1 MLQKFIFISI
11 LSSFIFTHSS
21 CAQCLHHQKSLL
33 LQLKNELIFN
43 SSISSKLVHWNQSDE
58 WYGVECDAAGNVVSL
73 QLDDEA
79 ISGGI
84 GDSSSL
90 FKLMHLQKLNLAYNK
105 FNLSPISKG
114 IRNLTYLTH
123 LNLSFAGFG
132 GQVPL
137 ELSFLRRLVSLDISN
152 DDKTLKLERPN
163 LEMVVRNLAGL
174 RELYLDGLNVTS
186 SHEREKWS
194 HIISSHLPDL
204 TGLSLRDCGLSG
216 RLAKSFSQLHSIA
229 VLRLDGNDLST
240 AVLDSFA
247 NFSSLTTLTLAYCNL
262 KGSFPSMIFHI
273 PTLEILDLSFN
284 ELLSGSIPP
293 FTRNGS
299 LNTIVLR
306 FTNFLGSIPSS
317 ISNLETL
324 SYVDLSKCR
333 LSGTIPTTFA
343 NLTELRHL
351 DLSYNFFSG
360 SFSSTLFHSLSKLV
374 ALDLS
379 CNQLEGPIPDSLF
392 QLPSLE
398 FLLLSKNLFN
408 GTFRLDTIQSLVNLT
423 ELDLSGN
430 NNVSVEVGNSNSS
443 ACALTFLEVLRLPS
457 CNMNEFPGFIKHCD
471 LIELDLSNNRISGE
485 IPRWIWGSRLQRLDL
500 SFNLLTGLQKPYNIP
515 TSLQF
520 IYLHSNELG
529 GELHLPIPSNVGS
542 RTSELSVL
550 SLASNNF
557 SGSIPI
563 SLCSATYLR
572 ILDLFINRLSGGI
585 PSCLLEN
592 TVILRVIGLGQ
603 NNISGHIPDHFS
615 SRCSL
620 EYLDLNGNVLE
631 GKIPKS
637 LKSCNSL
644 VVLNVGNNKIN
655 DVFPCMTSSSLR
667 VLVLNLNRFHGEVR
681 CRNSWWPRLQ
691 IIDISSNH
699 FNGSLESIN
708 FSSWKAMTAMLLD
721 NDTDLQGYYYLRGFG
736 ATSGVKLI
744 LKGVEEQFV
753 KIWDEFNAVDF
764 SCNSFHGEIPN
775 AIGDLN
781 SLHVL
786 NFSHNALNGRI
797 PKLFGKLSKLE
808 SLDLSKNQL
817 SGSIPGE
824 VAELTFLSFL
834 NLSYNKLIGE
844 IPKGRQFQTFSVDSF
859 KGNPGLCGFPL
870 NIACTGTSTDGSDQ
884 SPSEHENEEDKEIGW
899 QYVSAALGY
908 VVALGSIVWL
918 LLFCR
923 SFRKKYFDMI
933 DEFVEDIL
941 RRRTT
946 RRATMTRV

>member
-11 LSSFIFTHSS
+11 LSPFIFTTHSYNNKF
-21 CAQCLHHQKSLL
+21 LHHQKSLL

-43 SSISSKLVHWNQSDE
+43 SSISTKLVHWPQSDE
-58 WYGVECDAAGNVVSL
+58 WYGVECDASGNVVSL
-73 QLDDEA
+73 QLDHEA

-90 FKLMHLQKLNLAYNK
+90 FKLIHLQKLNLAYNK
-105 FNLSPISKG
+105 FNLSPIPKR
-114 IRNLTYLTH
+114 IHNLTYLTH

-132 GQVPL
+132 GQVPK

-152 DDKTLKLERPN
+152 DDKTLKLENPN
-163 LEMVVRNLAGL
+163 LEMVVRNLTGL

-186 SHEREKWS
+186 SHERKKWS

-216 RLAKSFSQLHSIA
+216 HLVKSFSQLHSLSI
-229 VLRLDGNDLST
+229 LRLDGNDLST
-240 AVLDSFA
+240 VVLDSFA
-247 NFSSLTTLTLAYCNL
+247 NFSSLTTLTLAYSNL

-284 ELLSGSIPP
+284 ALLSGSIPP

-317 ISNLETL
+317 ISNLKTL
-324 SYVDLSKCR
+324 SYIDLVKCR
-333 LSGTIPTTFA
+333 FSGSIPSTFT
-343 NLTELRHL
+343 NLTELRHV
-351 DLSYNFFSG
+351 DLSYNFLSG
-360 SFSSTLFHSLSKLV
+360 SLSSTLFHSLSKLV

-392 QLPSLE
+392 HLQSLE
-398 FLLLSKNLFN
+398 FLLLSENLFN
-408 GTFRLDTIQSLVNLT
+408 GTFQLDKIQNLVNLT

-430 NNVSVEVGNSNSS
+430 KNVLVEVGNSNPSS
-443 ACALTFLEVLRLPS
+443 CALTLLEVLRLSS

-471 LIELDLSNNRISGE
+471 LVELDLSNNWIDGQ
-485 IPRWIWGSRLQRLDL
+485 IPGWIWGRRLQRLDL
-500 SFNLLTGLQKPYNIP
+500 SSNRLTSLQKPYHIP

-520 IYLHSNELG
+520 MYLHSNELG
-529 GELHLPIPSNVGS
+529 GELHLPIPSNVGN

-550 SLASNNF
+550 SLASNSF

-563 SLCSATYLR
+563 SLCNAMYLR
-572 ILDLFINRLSGGI
+572 ILDLSVNKLSGGI

-592 TVILRVIGLGQ
+592 TMILRVISLGK
-603 NNISGHIPDHFS
+603 NNISGHIPDRFS
-615 SRCSL
+615 SHCSL

-637 LKSCNSL
+637 LKSCKSL

-655 DVFPCMTSSSLR
+655 DVFPCMLSSSLR
-667 VLVLNLNRFHGEVR
+667 VLVLHFNRFHGEVR
-681 CRNSWWPRLQ
+681 CHNSWPCLQ
-691 IIDISSNH
+691 VIDISSNH

-708 FSSWKAMTAMLLD
+708 FTSWGAMLLD
-721 NDTDLQGYYYLRGFG
+721 NDTHLQGYYYLQGFG
-736 ATSGVKLI
+736 ATSGVKLM

-753 KIWDEFNAVDF
+753 KIWYEFNVIDF
-764 SCNSFHGEIPN
+764 SCNSFHGGIPN

-786 NFSHNALNGRI
+786 NFSHNALNGGI
-797 PKLFGKLSKLE
+797 PKLFGKMSKLE
-808 SLDLSKNQL
+808 SLDLSMNLL
-817 SGSIPGE
+817 SGSIPRE
-824 VAELTFLSFL
+824 FAELTFLSFL
-834 NLSYNKLIGE
+834 NLSYNKLNGE
-844 IPKGRQFQTFSVDSF
+844 IPNGRQLQTFSVDSF
-859 KGNPGLCGFPL
+859 KGNSGLCGFPL
-870 NIACTGTSTDGSDQ
+870 NVTCTGTSTNDSDQ
-884 SPSEHENEEDKEIGW
+884 SPSEDEEIEW
-899 QYVSAALGY
+899 EYVFAALGY
-908 VVALGSIVWL
+908 VVALGSIGWL

-923 SFRKKYFDMI
+923 SFREKYFDII

-941 RRRTT
+941 NYGCKRRRT
-946 RRATMTRV
+946 RRASMSRVYTQ